1 MTTPGTGGK
10 AGGDGRT
17 GGLAGDEKR
26 KERAAR
32 KLEQQ
37 ETEAAAGVDDGSSMM
52 TLKYSFQEP
61 VGEICITED
70 WSGEGNAIAGLQW
83 PGGVVLSRYMDC
95 RQVFPED
102 HFVGR
107 TVIEVGAGCG
117 LTSIY
122 AVLRGADVT
131 ITDMD
136 TDKCVEN
143 VDMNLGPRGLAG
155 KAFVRRLEW
164 DCAEELALFEP
175 PYDVVI
181 AGDCLYEEACIS
193 PLLKTMWALSGPNT
207 EVLLS
212 GVVGQGVLASFL
224 RQVDQYFERET
235 VDTSTIDTIAE
246 VLPLGTL
253 SDAAAVTAA
262 VARTAATELAAIGE
276 TTTTAAPAAPENP
289 PLRPCHNPAARENVG
304 EDKAGGGSDGGV
316 IGTVV
321 PRAALATPALEAV
334 GLDEIAQLPGQRA
347 LLRLRKK
354 CDAGAGE

>member
-1 MTTPGTGGK
+1 MTTPGSEGVK
-10 AGGDGRT
+10 REDGRK

-32 KLEQQ
+32 KLEQE
-37 ETEAAAGVDDGSSMM
+37 ETEAAAGIDDDSSMM
-52 TLKYSFQEP
+52 TLKYCFQEP
-61 VGEICITED
+61 VGEIRITED

-107 TVIEVGAGCG
+107 SVIEVGAGCG

-122 AVLRGADVT
+122 AVLRGANVT

-136 TDKCVEN
+136 IAKCVDN
-143 VDMNLGPRGLAG
+143 IDMNLGPRGLAG

-164 DCAEELALFEP
+164 DCAEDLALFEP

-193 PLLKTMWALSGPNT
+193 PLLRTMWALSGPNT

-212 GVVGQGVLASFL
+212 GMVGHGVLASFL
-224 RQVDQYFERET
+224 LQVDQYFERET
-235 VDTSTIDTIAE
+235 VDTSTVDTLAE
-246 VLPLGTL
+246 VLPQGTL
-253 SDAAAVTAA
+253 SDAAGVTAA
-262 VARTAATELAAIGE
+262 LARTAAAAELAAMGE
-276 TTTTAAPAAPENP
+276 IAAPVPVPVPVPVSAA
-289 PLRPCHNPAARENVG
+289 LDVG
-304 EDKAGGGSDGGV
+304 EEKGQGGDDEGV
-316 IGTVV
+316 IGSLV
-321 PRAALATPALEAV
+321 PAAAILAVPQLETA
-334 GLDEIAQLPGQRA
+334 GLDEVEIAKLPGQRA